1 MMDRSAFIALL
12 VAIIPALASIICQLI
27 ISNKNRRDTD
37 IKDAQKEQRLTD
49 RLEQIDKK
57 LDEHNGYAKKI
68 GQIERSLIRI
78 DTIVSM
84 SRRELNA
91 KKHFK
96 R

>member
-1 MMDRSAFIALL
+1 MDHPAIIALL
-12 VAIIPALASIICQLI
+12 VALIPAVASIICQMI
-27 ISNKNRRDTD
+27 ISNKNRRDDDTKKAAD
-37 IKDAQKEQRLTD
+37 QQKLDD
-49 RLEQIDKK
+49 RLVVIEKK
-57 LDEHNGYAKKI
+57 LDEYNQHAKKI

>member
-1 MMDRSAFIALL
+1 MDHPAITALL
-12 VAIIPALASIICQLI
+12 VALIPAVASIICQLI
-27 ISNKNRRDTD
+27 ISNKNRRDD
-37 IKDAQKEQRLTD
+37 DEKEAVNQQKLDD
-49 RLEQIDKK
+49 RLIAIEKK

-84 SRRELNA
+84 RRSSNA
-91 KKHFK
+91 KHNFK

>member
-1 MMDRSAFIALL
+1 MPNTVIVSIIIAL
-12 VAIIPALASIICQLI
+12 IPAVASIICQMI
-27 ISNKNRRDTD
+27 ISRKTRRDDDTKKAAD
-37 IKDAQKEQRLTD
+37 QQKLDD
-49 RLEQIDKK
+49 RLVVIEKK
-57 LDEHNGYAKKI
+57 LDEHNQYAKKI

-91 KKHFK
+91 KKHLK